1 MILEMFEMFGKI
13 RFSKKGTWLY
23 QYAQNNV
30 CHSYAFILAQSAAF
44 LDLRRLG
51 FRGMFDSPG
60 FAMFDRVLMLNFLF
74 YIIYVMNM
82 KTWFVEKMHF
92 TWSILV
98 IFLWNFFWLGLYV
111 LTMQVIIKW
120 LIKTKRW
127 VMGFLRACE
136 CSPPLLSS
144 PLQVQFGSVSFGIF
158 WVNKESSRLEL
169 NWGLQCIGWLFWW
182 FDGLFHFLWTLS

>member
-1 MILEMFEMFGKI
+1 MEKQDFL
-13 RFSKKGTWLY
+13 KKEQDY
-23 QYAQNNV
+23 IQYAQNNV
-30 CHSYAFILAQSAAF
+30 CHSYAVILARSAAF

-98 IFLWNFFWLGLYV
+98 IFL
-111 LTMQVIIKW
+111 
-120 LIKTKRW
+120 
-127 VMGFLRACE
+127 
-136 CSPPLLSS
+136 
-144 PLQVQFGSVSFGIF
+144 
-158 WVNKESSRLEL
+158 
-169 NWGLQCIGWLFWW
+169 
-182 FDGLFHFLWTLS
+182 

>member
-13 RFSKKGTWLY
+13 RFSEKGTWLY

-30 CHSYAFILAQSAAF
+30 CHSYAVVLAQSAAF
-44 LDLRRLG
+44 LDLGRLG

-60 FAMFDRVLMLNFLF
+60 FAMCDRVLMLNFLF
-74 YIIYVMNM
+74 YIIYVMYM

-136 CSPPLLSS
+136 CSPPYFPLPYRFSS
-144 PLQVQFGSVSFGIF
+144 VRFRSVSFGSTRGR
-158 WVNKESSRLEL
+158 VES
-169 NWGLQCIGWLFWW
+169 IGVKLRSSMHWMAVLVIWW
-182 FDGLFHFLWTLS
+182 FVSLSLNS